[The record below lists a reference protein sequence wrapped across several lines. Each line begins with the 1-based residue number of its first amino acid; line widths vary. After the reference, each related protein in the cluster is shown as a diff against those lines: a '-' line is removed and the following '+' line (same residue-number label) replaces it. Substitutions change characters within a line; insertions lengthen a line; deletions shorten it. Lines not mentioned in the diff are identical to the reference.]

1 MNKLKN
7 RIEITEAVLI
17 VQNLGEMVNYYNK
30 SIGFSIIEKTDKYAL
45 LGEENNAFL
54 KLIKKEGNLNK
65 NVTGLYHIAYLVPNR
80 ESLSNEL
87 FSLLSK
93 NVEIYGA
100 ADHGYSEALYLD
112 DPEGNGIE
120 IYVDKPKYEWDIREN
135 GEIAGVTE
143 TLDIREL
150 LSKKTIDTPQN
161 ISKGTKIDHMHL
173 SIRDL
178 EDTSSFYLEKLGF
191 DKKFEFPK
199 QAVFMA
205 SGEYHHDIALNI
217 WNSRGMELRNE
228 EDMGLKEF
236 TIKVSEEDFDLVV
249 ENFENS
255 DNILSKNENELK
267 IKDNQNIVVK
277 IKK

>member
-7 RIEITEAVLI
+7 RIEITQAVLN
-17 VQNLGEMVNYYNK
+17 VQNLDEMVNYYNK
-30 SIGFSIIEKTDKYAL
+30 SIGFSIIEKTDKYAI
-45 LGEENNAFL
+45 LGVENNAFL

-87 FSLLSK
+87 FSLLSN

-100 ADHGYSEALYLD
+100 ADHGYSEALYLN

-135 GEIAGVTE
+135 GEIVGATE
-143 TLDIREL
+143 PLDLRGL
-150 LSKKTIDTPQN
+150 LSKKTIDLPQK
-161 ISKGTKIDHMHL
+161 ISVGTKIGHMHL

-178 EDTSSFYLEKLGF
+178 DDTSSFYLEKLGF

-228 EDMGLKEF
+228 DDMGLKEF

-255 DNILSKNENELK
+255 DNILSQNENELK

>member
-161 ISKGTKIDHMHL
+161 ISKGTKIGHMHL

-205 SGEYHHDIALNI
+205 SWEYHHDIALNI

-228 EDMGLKEF
+228 DDMGLKEF

-249 ENFENS
+249 ENFK
-255 DNILSKNENELK
+255 IQIIFYLK
-267 IKDNQNIVVK
+267 MKMNWK
-277 IKK
+277 